1 MAAGA
6 AKGRKGFDGHPVDS
20 RSAFVCPHP
29 FPGASQDLPI
39 KDLLHHGLFLRA
51 PILLS
56 TRALALTSPAGFIG
70 LRILRGIV
78 ALLIGSALHGIEVD
92 APPSRLRTLRV
103 LLRKICLAASAAA
116 RLRFRVYAGIS
127 SPRLVVHYYGLC

>member
-29 FPGASQDLPI
+29 FPGASQVLPI
-39 KDLLHHGLFLRA
+39 KDLLHHGSFLRA
-51 PILLS
+51 SMLLAV
-56 TRALALTSPAGFIG
+56 TALALAWPTGFIG
-70 LRILRGIV
+70 VRIRHGIV

-116 RLRFRVYAGIS
+116 RLRFRV
-127 SPRLVVHYYGLC
+127 